1 MTKPIAL
8 AIAERLLQDQPTSAL
23 EISAITKKV
32 AKQVKQGLPPYSEI
46 IAALKQLAHNSKTIK
61 PSQVADHAQVAGLIK
76 LLKKRAVRTLSGV
89 APVAVLVKPYPC
101 PGRCAFCPTELS
113 VPKSYLSN
121 EPAVMRAIRCDYDP
135 AAQIHFR
142 LKALLANG
150 HQPEKIELIVI
161 GGTWSYL
168 PDKYKYWYIASCFF
182 AANHFQRKASYLP
195 LKETA
200 TLAQL
205 KKWLAKEQLINET
218 AAYRLIGITLETRPD
233 YLDHKELAQMRALG
247 ATRIELGVQAIDD
260 EILKKN
266 LRESTV
272 ADIQRATALAL
283 AYGFKLTYHI
293 MPGLPGSNPEK
304 DIVMYRGLFSQEDQ
318 ITVFRTPASVSL
330 TAKTAAYLLQTAL
343 PDNPYNPDQIK
354 LYPTVVTKGSL
365 LYRWWKA
372 GKYHTYDDDS
382 LAEVIVA
389 CKEATPPWT
398 RIVRLVRDIPAES
411 IVAGSKISN
420 FRQLIQQ
427 RGAHCRCIRCREAQG
442 RVADL
447 AATDLIIRKYR
458 HASADEYFI
467 SFESADGKTIY
478 GFLRLRLASM
488 SPLLELQNT
497 ALIREL
503 HVYGELARLGHA
515 GTVQHLGM
523 GKRLMA
529 IAEQLSRQSGQAKIA
544 VISGVGV
551 RDYYRHLGYRR
562 NGTYMV
568 KRLK

>member
-8 AIAERLLQDQPTSAL
+8 AIAERLLAELPQSVL
-23 EISAITKKV
+23 EIAAISKKV
-32 AKQVKQGLPPYSEI
+32 AKQVKQDLPPSSLI
-46 IAALKQLAHNSKTIK
+46 IASIKELASRQKNSAS
-61 PSQVADHAQVAGLIK
+61 PQVASLLK

-121 EPAVMRAIRCDYDP
+121 EPAVMRAIRCNYEP
-135 AAQIHFR
+135 IEQLQYR
-142 LKALLANG
+142 LKALEANG

-168 PDKYKYWYIASCFF
+168 PDKYKYWYIASCFY
-182 AANHFQRKASYLP
+182 AANHYKRQASYQP
-195 LKETA
+195 LAESA

-205 KKWLAKEQLINET
+205 KKWLLKEQLANEK
-218 AAYRLIGITLETRPD
+218 AGYRLIGITLETRPD
-233 YLDHKELAQMRALG
+233 YLDHRELAQMRALG
-247 ATRIELGVQAIDD
+247 ATRIELGVQATDD

-293 MPGLPGSNPEK
+293 MPGLPGSTAAK
-304 DIVMYRGLFSQEDQ
+304 DIVMYQGLFSQEDQ
-318 ITVFRTPASVSL
+318 ITVFRTPARRGL
-330 TAKTAAYLLQTAL
+330 TAQDASYLLQTAL

-372 GKYHTYDDDS
+372 GKYQAYDDET
-382 LAEVIVA
+382 LASVIVA
-389 CKEATPPWT
+389 CKAATPPWT

-427 RGAHCRCIRCREAQG
+427 RGGSCRCIRCREAQG
-442 RVADL
+442 RIAEESS
-447 AATDLIIRKYR
+447 TDLIIRKYR

-467 SFESADGKTIY
+467 SFESTDAKTIF
-478 GFLRLRLASM
+478 GFLRLRLPTV
-488 SPLLELQNT
+488 SPLPALQHS

-503 HVYGELARLGHA
+503 HIYGELARLGHA

-529 IAEQLSRQSGQAKIA
+529 LAEQLARQAGLDKIA

-562 NGTYMV
+562 HDTYMI
-568 KRLK
+568 KKLT